1 MLCTLI
7 GAIILSINIQVGLN
21 MHLYD
26 DIGDASSSLWG
37 STSSHEIREAFDF
50 LNDGKSNAWA
60 DQIVEE
66 NQDEQEDEEEEQGRG
81 PNVVKFVLMSR
92 SGAKA
97 QGPLTTIA
105 IPEDSE
111 MVVKMR
117 NRWE

>member
-1 MLCTLI
+1 MMT
-7 GAIILSINIQVGLN
+7 
-21 MHLYD
+21 
-26 DIGDASSSLWG
+26 SSSLRG
-37 STSSHEIREAFDF
+37 STSSHEIRFREAFDF
-50 LNDGKSNAWA
+50 FNNGKLNAST

-117 NRWE
+117 NR